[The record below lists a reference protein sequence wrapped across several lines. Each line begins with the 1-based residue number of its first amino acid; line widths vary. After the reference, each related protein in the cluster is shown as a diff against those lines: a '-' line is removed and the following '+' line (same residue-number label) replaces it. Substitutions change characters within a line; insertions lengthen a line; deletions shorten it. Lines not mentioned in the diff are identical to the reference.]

1 MGQGA
6 GPTDAPPPPSCGV
19 LVVSA
24 DGDLTEHAAAFLER
38 STGFTLAASVTD
50 AEAALRAISVRRDVA
65 AVLVDAEAARDLAPA
80 IARRLGTV
88 VAARRPSVDDYKAA
102 MAARAIDVL
111 DVPLSAEALET
122 ALSDAAAR
130 TRSHD
135 APNGALVVVTAPKG
149 GCGVTT
155 LVVHLAH
162 RVRESGASVCI
173 VELGE
178 PDGGV
183 KALLHSAW
191 SDRPPVAEVLAD
203 GQDMSDDQLRAATA
217 PGGGSLGVLS
227 GPAAN
232 GESPVDARALATLLW
247 RLETLYDVVLV
258 DAGAAPGSFAR
269 NGLADRVVLVVTPDW
284 QCVAAASAQ
293 LELSDEGPLVV
304 VNRAARADDLQPQSI
319 ASLLKRSVARAVLPE
334 CFGDLQ
340 RGAHAGDPARVQSAE
355 WNAAVAALSSDL
367 ELVTRSS

>member
-1 MGQGA
+1 M
-6 GPTDAPPPPSCGV
+6 

-24 DGDLTEHAAAFLER
+24 DEDLTEHAAAFLER
-38 STGFTLAASVTD
+38 SAGFTLVASATD

-65 AVLVDAEAARDLAPA
+65 AVLVDSEAARDLAPA

-122 ALSDAAAR
+122 ALGDAAAR

-135 APNGALVVVTAPKG
+135 APNGVLVVVTAPKG

-173 VELGE
+173 VELGD
-178 PDGGV
+178 PHGGV
-183 KALLHSAW
+183 KTLLHSAW
-191 SDRPPVAEVLAD
+191 SERPPVAEVLAD
-203 GQDMSDDQLRAATA
+203 GQDLSDDQLRATTA
-217 PGGGSLGVLS
+217 PERGSLGALA
-227 GPAAN
+227 GPAAT
-232 GESPVDARALATLLW
+232 GVSPIDARALATLLW
-247 RLETLYDVVLV
+247 RLETMYDVVLV
-258 DAGAAPGSFAR
+258 DAGATPGSLAR
-269 NGLADRVVLVVTPDW
+269 NGLADRVVFVVTPDW
-284 QCVAAASAQ
+284 QCVAAAGAQ
-293 LELSDEGPLVV
+293 LDFADDGPLVV
-304 VNRAARADDLQPQSI
+304 VNRAARGDDLQPQSI
-319 ASLLKRSVARAVLPE
+319 ASLLKCTVARTVLPE

-340 RGAHAGDPARVQSAE
+340 RGAHAGDPARVQSTE
-355 WNAAVAALSSDL
+355 WNAAVAALASDL
-367 ELVTRSS
+367 ELVTTSGG